1 MPFTAVFFK
10 FLSIKLCKKIY
21 KINKGFTT
29 ITAFKAI
36 LTILFF
42 VFCPFFVCL
51 AEEIPSIDD
60 TIEKLQRTYEKT
72 NDFQANFLQ
81 ETTIK
86 SIKKTEI
93 EEGIVF
99 FKNPRNMLWN
109 YAKPK
114 AKKMVINNQ
123 KAWLYLPQE
132 KVAYVQKA
140 DNVFQS
146 KVLIKFLSGLGKLKD
161 DFAISYAE
169 PNALDKNGNYLLQL
183 TPLDKS
189 IALNPF
195 QITMDKSTFYI
206 SQVSFNDVLGNSTVL
221 KFSQISINNGIS
233 DKLFQFQPP
242 AGTSIFDMP

>member
-1 MPFTAVFFK
+1 MQNK
-10 FLSIKLCKKIY
+10 S
-21 KINKGFTT
+21 KINKDFTT
-29 ITAFKAI
+29 ITVCKAI
-36 LTILFF
+36 LATLFF

-51 AEEIPSIDD
+51 AEEMPRIDD
-60 TIEKLQRTYEKT
+60 TIEKLQRTYEKI
-72 NDFQANFLQ
+72 NDFQANFFQ

-109 YAKPK
+109 YTKPNE
-114 AKKMVINNQ
+114 KKMVINRQ

-146 KVLIKFLSGLGKLKD
+146 KILIKFLSGLGKLKD

-189 IALNPF
+189 NALNPF
-195 QITMDKSTFYI
+195 QITVDKSAFYI
-206 SQVSFNDVLGNSTVL
+206 VQVSFNDVLGNSTIL
-221 KFSQISINNGIS
+221 KFSKISINNGIS